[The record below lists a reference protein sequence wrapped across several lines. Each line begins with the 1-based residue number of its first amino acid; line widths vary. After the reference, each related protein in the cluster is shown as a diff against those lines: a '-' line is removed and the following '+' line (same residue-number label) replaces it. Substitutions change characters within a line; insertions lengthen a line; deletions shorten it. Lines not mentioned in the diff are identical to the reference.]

1 VLFISEAN
9 GDALRPI
16 GPQLLDQPVVG
27 GSARCC
33 PACRPAPPAPAR
45 RNSSHLR
52 PRVSPSSAARIYC
65 TAVCAVNDGTG
76 ARIPAARV
84 PSSSA

>member
-1 VLFISEAN
+1 MLPGVKA
-9 GDALRPI
+9 
-16 GPQLLDQPVVG
+16 
-27 GSARCC
+27 SATRSG
-33 PACRPAPPAPAR
+33 AQEFQ
-45 RNSSHLR
+45 
-52 PRVSPSSAARIYC
+52 PSSAARIYC